1 MPLKLR
7 FASPYGTLTSFG
19 TTMSLIGMPLFS
31 LSLILSG
38 RFKFFE
44 DFFGGMNKVYV
55 AHHLVGGIAFI
66 LLMIHPLFL
75 AATRVMVSWRTAA
88 EFFLPSN
95 DWSLNFALLSLYS
108 MMLLLILTY
117 FVKLRY
123 QLWRL
128 THKFMGVAFTFG
140 TLHVLLVQSD
150 VSVNPYLKYYLLS
163 LSVLGILVYCYRTL
177 FGSALVKRHTF
188 TVLAVEKVGADVWN
202 VRMRNPADKFS
213 YLPGQFVFVSFYG
226 MGISDEVHPFS
237 ISSSPT
243 DIDLT
248 LTIKSS
254 GDFTKKLYTSL
265 KEVVLVLLPYFITD
279 AYHPKELSL
288 YVEPHVLSFF
298 IISSF
303 LSFTLSLH
311 LSISSIIASCVNG
324 LLPSG
329 VQNDQ
334 SLALLLLPRLVAS

>member
-1 MPLKLR
+1 
-7 FASPYGTLTSFG
+7 
-19 TTMSLIGMPLFS
+19 
-31 LSLILSG
+31 
-38 RFKFFE
+38 
-44 DFFGGMNKVYV
+44 
-55 AHHLVGGIAFI
+55 
-66 LLMIHPLFL
+66 
-75 AATRVMVSWRTAA
+75 
-88 EFFLPSN
+88 
-95 DWSLNFALLSLYS
+95 
-108 MMLLLILTY
+108 
-117 FVKLRY
+117 
-123 QLWRL
+123 
-128 THKFMGVAFTFG
+128 MGVAFTFG

-254 GDFTKKLYTSL
+254 GDFTKNLGNLRPGNTAKI
-265 KEVVLVLLPYFITD
+265 EGPFGR
-279 AYHPKELSL
+279 
-288 YVEPHVLSFF
+288 FF
-298 IISSF
+298 SGKQKNQIWIAGGIGVTPF
-303 LSFTLSLH
+303 LSKARSLH
-311 LSISSIIASCVNG
+311 GLQYLVDLYYVVRGEADAVYLNDLLTIAAREPNLRVCLYDTTVEKRITAEIIRNVSGDVMSKEIFICGPPPMMKSLRKQFTQLGVHNNQIHSEEFE
-324 LLPSG
+324 LL
-329 VQNDQ
+329 
-334 SLALLLLPRLVAS
+334 